1 VCVQRRFQLFYP
13 LMKVEAMRL
22 LVVVMVIFFWISIW
36 GLSDI
41 LVTRWTSEEKITY
54 YLSILAVI
62 AVIVITDPTLVRH
75 F

>member
-1 VCVQRRFQLFYP
+1 
-13 LMKVEAMRL
+13 MKVEAMRL